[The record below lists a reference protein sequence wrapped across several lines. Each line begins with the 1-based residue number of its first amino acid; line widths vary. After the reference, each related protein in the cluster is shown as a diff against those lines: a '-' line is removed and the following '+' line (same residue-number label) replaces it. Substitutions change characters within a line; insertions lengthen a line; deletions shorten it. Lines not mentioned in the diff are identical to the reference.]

1 MGGGREA
8 QAGEV
13 SAGSRESFD
22 PRTQSARAEVFFGAC
37 NPRTHRWPKAKKASA
52 KGWTQGGGR
61 GETRRMAPLSGE
73 NFRKYSKA
81 KSIER
86 GVLIIINKAGV

>member
-1 MGGGREA
+1 MRRSRRRRRRISAEDTVCAEKETLCRGGEGGEGLSGGA
-8 QAGEV
+8 AGP
-13 SAGSRESFD
+13 D
-22 PRTQSARAEVFFGAC
+22 T
-37 NPRTHRWPKAKKASA
+37 
-52 KGWTQGGGR
+52 
-61 GETRRMAPLSGE
+61 RMAPLSGE

>member
-1 MGGGREA
+1 MP
-8 QAGEV
+8 EV
-13 SAGSRESFD
+13 EGSSVGH
-22 PRTQSARAEVFFGAC
+22 ARG
-37 NPRTHRWPKAKKASA
+37 
-52 KGWTQGGGR
+52 QDGGGR
-61 GETRRMAPLSGE
+61 GKGAAGRGAAARPDTRMAPLSGE

>member
-1 MGGGREA
+1 MLKVTTEEGGGGRE
-8 QAGEV
+8 G
-13 SAGSRESFD
+13 RE
-22 PRTQSARAEVFFGAC
+22 
-37 NPRTHRWPKAKKASA
+37 
-52 KGWTQGGGR
+52 GGGEG
-61 GETRRMAPLSGE
+61 GEGLSGDAAGPDTRMAPLSGE

>member
-1 MGGGREA
+1 MGRLTVRGRREGGI
-8 QAGEV
+8 GE
-13 SAGSRESFD
+13 G
-22 PRTQSARAEVFFGAC
+22 PR
-37 NPRTHRWPKAKKASA
+37 
-52 KGWTQGGGR
+52 GR
-61 GETRRMAPLSGE
+61 GSGRRGAGHAGDGRRYPGE

>member
-1 MGGGREA
+1 MSPINKFLISYRRDSTSWRIFAVRED
-8 QAGEV
+8 AGEETKV
-13 SAGSRESFD
+13 VHGAAGPD
-22 PRTQSARAEVFFGAC
+22 T
-37 NPRTHRWPKAKKASA
+37 
-52 KGWTQGGGR
+52 
-61 GETRRMAPLSGE
+61 RMAPLSGE